1 MDEDCDSKYRSLDG
15 SCNNL
20 ASPRQGAAGEPMPRL
35 MDNAYSDGKFS
46 VIVVLPCRLLF
57 RNLIATRRKGSFKSS
72 KCSVSE
78 FGFTYIF
85 YLIDLF
91 NLIHPIHL
99 FHLIQ
104 VSECS
109 SSSCETEQANA

>member
-46 VIVVLPCRLLF
+46 FSNVVPCRLFF
-57 RNLIATRRKGSFKSS
+57 RSLLTARRKGSFSSS

-78 FGFTYIF
+78 CGITYI
-85 YLIDLF
+85 YHLIYLF
-91 NLIHPIHL
+91 NL

-104 VSECS
+104 VSERS
-109 SSSCETEQANA
+109 SSPSATEQENA